1 MRVQLYYES
10 GSYSVFDTTLLSYQD
25 DILADDSYLDA
36 TDIEGKGLLVVRSA
50 HVPDEE
56 EDVVKR
62 MQLSQPITVAT
73 PEEIRHIYAVEVDGL
88 MQFVRLGD
96 DLVPVAREQVMR
108 RFDGGD
114 GADEY

>member
-1 MRVQLYYES
+1 
-10 GSYSVFDTTLLSYQD
+10 
-25 DILADDSYLDA
+25 
-36 TDIEGKGLLVVRSA
+36 
-50 HVPDEE
+50 
-56 EDVVKR
+56 

-73 PEEIRHIYAVEVDGL
+73 PEEIKHIYAVEVDGL

-96 DLVPVAREQVMR
+96 DLVPVAREQIMR

>member
-36 TDIEGKGLLVVRSA
+36 TDLGGKGLVIVRSA

-62 MQLSQPITVAT
+62 MRLSQPITVAT
-73 PEEIRHIYAVEVDGL
+73 PEEIKHLYAVEVDGL

-96 DLVPVAREQVMR
+96 SLVPVAREQIMR
-108 RFDGGD
+108 RFESEE
-114 GADEY
+114 GANEY

>member
-36 TDIEGKGLLVVRSA
+36 TDLRGKGLAIVRSA

-62 MQLSQPITVAT
+62 MRLSQPITVAT
-73 PEEIRHIYAVEVDGL
+73 PEEIKHIYAVEVDGL

-96 DLVPVAREQVMR
+96 SLVPVAREQIMR
-108 RFDGGD
+108 RFESGE
-114 GADEY
+114 GANEY